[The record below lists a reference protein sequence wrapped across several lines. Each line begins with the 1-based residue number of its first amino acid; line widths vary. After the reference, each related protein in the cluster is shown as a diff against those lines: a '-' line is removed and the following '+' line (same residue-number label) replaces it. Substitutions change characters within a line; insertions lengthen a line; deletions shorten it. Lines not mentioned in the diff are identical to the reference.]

1 MENDIVMKKLLLS
14 LTLMLFV
21 LACSLFTPRPTPS
34 VADIEKEEQAIYSFF
49 VGANEGTVLILQETS
64 TNISSTDPKDIRDN
78 IMSGFKNISRETVNS
93 YLERNAKPSQLS
105 PEMDL
110 GVEYT
115 LLTPEELSKI
125 TSQPNWHEILNEK
138 YPGSGGYTIF
148 SRVGFNNTLD
158 QAVVYVGQVQGPLM
172 GTGFYNLL
180 EKQDGEWKLMD
191 QIMVWIS

>member
-1 MENDIVMKKLLLS
+1 MENDFIMKKLLLGS
-14 LTLMLFV
+14 VLMLCV
-21 LACSLFTPRPTPS
+21 LACSVFTSSPTPS
-34 VADIEKEEQAIYSFF
+34 AADIEKEEQAIFSFF
-49 VGANEGTVLILQETS
+49 VGANKGTVLILQETS

-93 YLERNAKPSQLS
+93 YLVRNAEPSQLS
-105 PEMDL
+105 PDMDL

-180 EKQDGEWKLMD
+180 EKQGGEWKLMD
-191 QIMVWIS
+191 QIMMWIS

>member
-1 MENDIVMKKLLLS
+1 MENDIVMKKLLPS

-105 PEMDL
+105 PDMDL
-110 GVEYT
+110 GVEYA
-115 LLTPEELSKI
+115 LLTSEELSKI

>member
-1 MENDIVMKKLLLS
+1 MEDDFIMKKLLLG
-14 LTLMLFV
+14 LILILFV
-21 LACSLFTPRPTPS
+21 LACSQFIPSPTPNT
-34 VADIEKEEQAIYSFF
+34 ADVEKEEQAIYSFF

-64 TNISSTDPKDIRDN
+64 TSISPLDSKDIRDN
-78 IMSGFKNISRETVNS
+78 IMSGFKNISRETVKS
-93 YLERNAKPSQLS
+93 YLERNAEPSQLS
-105 PEMDL
+105 LDMDL
-110 GVEYT
+110 GAEYT

-158 QAVVYVGQVQGPLM
+158 QAVVYVGQVEGPLM

-180 EKQDGEWKLMD
+180 EKQDGVWKLMD

>member
-1 MENDIVMKKLLLS
+1 MKKLLFNS
-14 LTLMLFV
+14 ILMLLL
-21 LACSLFTPRPTPS
+21 LACSLFTPSPTPS
-34 VADIEKEEQAIYSFF
+34 DADIKKEEQAIYSFF
-49 VGANEGTVLILQETS
+49 VGANAGTVLILQETS
-64 TNISSTDPKDIRDN
+64 TNISSTDAKDIRDN
-78 IMSGFKNISRETVNS
+78 IMSGFKNISRETINS
-93 YLERNAKPSQLS
+93 YLERNAKPSQL
-105 PEMDL
+105 PPDMDL

-148 SRVGFNNTLD
+148 SRVGFNNSLD